1 MSIIATIL
9 KAEETETRF
18 AWAIES
24 AAANKIDKNLFRE
37 DKLIRHNYYLQK

>member
-1 MSIIATIL
+1 MSITTTIL

-24 AAANKIDKNLFRE
+24 ATANKIDKNLLRE
-37 DKLIRHNYYLQK
+37 DKDIRCYY